1 MAQSDDRWVEV
12 SKSAFAHETDGL
24 AMLRYVVPKASP
36 YRAWTNFE
44 FMDNHGQWHEID
56 ALVLGRR
63 RLHLV
68 ESGTTPACCRAPR
81 RWGHYARRQEAHQ
94 WYPLFLPPLGA
105 SAWPRAY
112 RKKLLRS
119 QGCRPQR

>member
-1 MAQSDDRWVEV
+1 MAGQDGRWVEV
-12 SKSAFAHETDGL
+12 SKSAFAHETAGL
-24 AMLRYVVPKASP
+24 ELLRQLVPDASP

-68 ESGTTPACCRAPR
+68 VMRLIE
-81 RWGHYARRQEAHQ
+81 
-94 WYPLFLPPLGA
+94 LPQLCSP
-105 SAWPRAY
+105 
-112 RKKLLRS
+112 KLPTRGRYLL
-119 QGCRPQR
+119 